1 MRLGDLLGSALL
13 GAGELQRPT
22 LGSVASGG
30 AAPQGSAPAPCS
42 AGVLRGR
49 YREMLMLGG
58 GGALLC
64 VWGDFCPGEKSP
76 EQGLV
81 VGDLRSRA
89 APWHFLGTWL

>member
-1 MRLGDLLGSALL
+1 MHPGVQLPKALPQLRAVLECCLL
-13 GAGELQRPT
+13 Q
-22 LGSVASGG
+22 
-30 AAPQGSAPAPCS
+30 
-42 AGVLRGR
+42 GR

-64 VWGDFCPGEKSP
+64 VLGDFCPGEKSP

>member
-1 MRLGDLLGSALL
+1 
-13 GAGELQRPT
+13 
-22 LGSVASGG
+22 
-30 AAPQGSAPAPCS
+30 
-42 AGVLRGR
+42 
-49 YREMLMLGG
+49 MLMLGG

-64 VWGDFCPGEKSP
+64 VLGDFCPGEKSP

>member
-1 MRLGDLLGSALL
+1 
-13 GAGELQRPT
+13 
-22 LGSVASGG
+22 
-30 AAPQGSAPAPCS
+30 
-42 AGVLRGR
+42 
-49 YREMLMLGG
+49 MLMLGG

-81 VGDLRSRA
+81 VGDLQSRA